1 MSLLKWQQL
10 AKSKSK
16 IGDKINYTRDVIT
29 MHKIGQQTDQETF
42 GRLFKPVTT
51 KLDDVIDSNLNR
63 MLPRR
68 NQLVKKDEVPDYG
81 IRVEDDVEDM
91 NLGYIFDEQPV
102 LPESEKQI
110 ALKPPTYDESM
121 KDLLDGKKNI
131 YVDPQYFPQDQELPP
146 EYVDDEVP
154 DYAIDD
160 DDITKEQL
168 DDIGL
173 PNYDSVN
180 IVLSQPEM
188 TPKKSQSY
196 LKKILKS
203 ASLKRHQ
210 LKGYKSSVTKDYQS
224 GYISDAER
232 QYRNKRIDDARVV
245 LNEYIKHYE
254 NKVKTM
260 KGFGIKARRKKQ
272 HGGNFIFF
280 NDPKKLLNKLE
291 LIIGSLNAGNTS
303 IQMRNTG
310 VNILDTLLKM
320 ATINRSQ
327 YNKLYNQYFKV

>member
-29 MHKIGQQTDQETF
+29 KHKIGQQTDQETF

-51 KLDDVIDSNLNR
+51 KLDDVIDSNLYR

-68 NQLVKKDEVPDYG
+68 KHPVKKVEVPDYG

-91 NLGYIFDEQPV
+91 NLGDIFDEQPV

-121 KDLLDGKKNI
+121 KDLLVGKKKI

-146 EYVDDEVP
+146 EYDDDEVP

-160 DDITKEQL
+160 DDIIKEQL
-168 DDIGL
+168 DDIGVA
-173 PNYDSVN
+173 NYDSVDMF
-180 IVLSQPEM
+180 LSQPEM
-188 TPKKSQSY
+188 TPKKSKIY
-196 LKKILKS
+196 LKKILND
-203 ASLKRHQ
+203 ASFKRNQ
-210 LKGYKSSVTKDYQS
+210 LKGYKSSVTKDYHR

-232 QYRNKRIDDARVV
+232 QYRNKRIDNARKI
-245 LNEYIKHYE
+245 LNEYINHYE
-254 NKVKTM
+254 HKVATM
-260 KGFGIKARRKKQ
+260 KGSGIKNRKQ
-272 HGGNFIFF
+272 HGGNVMFF

-310 VNILDTLLKM
+310 VYILDTLLKM

-327 YNKLYNQYFKV
+327 YKKLYNQYFKI

>member
-1 MSLLKWQQL
+1 MSLLKWKEL
-10 AKSKSK
+10 AKNKTQL
-16 IGDKINYTRDVIT
+16 GDKINYTRDLIT
-29 MHKIGQQTDQETF
+29 QHNIGQQTDQETF

-68 NQLVKKDEVPDYG
+68 KQPVKKVEVPDYG

-91 NLGYIFDEQPV
+91 NLGDIFDEQPV
-102 LPESEKQI
+102 LPESEKQ
-110 ALKPPTYDESM
+110 LVPKPPSYEDSLA
-121 KDLLDGKKNI
+121 DILDGKEI

-146 EYVDDEVP
+146 EYDDYEVP
-154 DYAIDD
+154 DYAMDD

-173 PNYDSVN
+173 PNYDSVDM
-180 IVLSQPEM
+180 VLSQPEM
-188 TPKKSQSY
+188 TPKKSRSY
-196 LKKILKS
+196 LKNILKS
-203 ASLKRHQ
+203 ASLKRNQ
-210 LKGYKSSVTKDYQS
+210 LKGYKSSVTKDYLS
-224 GYISDAER
+224 GHISNAER
-232 QYRNKRIDDARVV
+232 QDRYKRIDNVRKI

-254 NKVKTM
+254 NKFGTM
-260 KGFGIKARRKKQ
+260 KGSGINGRKQ
-272 HGGNFIFF
+272 HGGNVIFF
-280 NDPKKLLNKLE
+280 NEPKKLLKKLE

-327 YNKLYNQYFKV
+327 YKKLYNQYFKI